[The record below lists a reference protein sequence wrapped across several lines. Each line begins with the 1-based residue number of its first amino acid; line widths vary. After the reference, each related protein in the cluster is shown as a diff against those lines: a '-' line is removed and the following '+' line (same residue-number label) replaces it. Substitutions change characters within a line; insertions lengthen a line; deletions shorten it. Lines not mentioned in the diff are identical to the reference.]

1 MSHSCPK
8 AESGARTCHSAAVP
22 ERNVFGQPVWLKK
35 KVFEALELPT
45 RKWMFTANDL
55 WATGTEHLVDLPQR
69 GVLFVA
75 NHQTIFTDVIAMYHT
90 FLASSYGHEQ
100 PTQPKRFVKNPRH
113 NLYFVAAKE
122 TMQSGVLPRIMAL
135 GGAVLTERTW
145 RHGDEM
151 VDRSMKQDDVDA
163 IATAIDDGWVV
174 TFPQG
179 TTRPDAPVR
188 KGTAHIIKQ
197 FQPIVVPIRV
207 DGFRDA
213 FDKTGLKRTQKGVKL
228 TVDVRPPL
236 LFDHDNDSIELI
248 VEKLTDAIAA

>member
-1 MSHSCPK
+1 M
-8 AESGARTCHSAAVP
+8 P

-35 KVFEALELPT
+35 KVFQALELPT

-55 WATGTEHLVDLPQR
+55 WATGTEHLFDLPER
-69 GVLFVA
+69 GVLFVS
-75 NHQTIFTDVIAMYHT
+75 NHQTVFTDVIAMYHT
-90 FLASSYGHEQ
+90 FLARDAGHEQ
-100 PTQPKRFVKNPRH
+100 PSDSTGIVKNPRH

-135 GGAVLTERTW
+135 GGAVLVERTW
-145 RHGDEM
+145 RHGDQA
-151 VDRSMKQDDVDA
+151 VDRAMRQSDVDA
-163 IATAIDDGWVV
+163 IGTAIDDGWVV

-188 KGTAHIIKQ
+188 KGTAHLIKQ
-197 FQPIVVPIRV
+197 FAPIVVPIRV

-213 FDKTGLKRTQKGVKL
+213 FDKTGLKRVQKGVKL

-236 LFDHDNDSIELI
+236 VIDPDNDSVETI
-248 VEKLTDAIAA
+248 VELLTDAIAA

>member
-1 MSHSCPK
+1 
-8 AESGARTCHSAAVP
+8 
-22 ERNVFGQPVWLKK
+22 
-35 KVFEALELPT
+35 
-45 RKWMFTANDL
+45 
-55 WATGTEHLVDLPQR
+55 
-69 GVLFVA
+69 
-75 NHQTIFTDVIAMYHT
+75 
-90 FLASSYGHEQ
+90 
-100 PTQPKRFVKNPRH
+100 
-113 NLYFVAAKE
+113 
-122 TMQSGVLPRIMAL
+122 
-135 GGAVLTERTW
+135 
-145 RHGDEM
+145 M